1 MFITPYVSSC
11 FLSIEIFVSCEN
23 IQILGNI
30 NWNLHQNKKSWMFF
44 NGQYRI
50 CQRNTRKENVYISV
64 CHFPTAMFPPLIN
77 NHPSVASLLN
87 MLKRKPLS
95 CAPRWTS
102 TMQTCDLLASV
113 YGTLYH
119 SFTTNIMTLL
129 TCLVWL
135 ASSFQLRNASKLI
148 HHNIIEHFMCLV

>member
-1 MFITPYVSSC
+1 MSITPYVSSC

-50 CQRNTRKENVYISV
+50 CQRNTRIENVYISV

-77 NHPSVASLLN
+77 NHPSGASLLN
-87 MLKRKPLS
+87 MLRRKPLS
-95 CAPRWTS
+95 LCS
-102 TMQTCDLLASV
+102 TMDKYHADLRFTCECLRYLVSQLHNQHNDFINMPCMTSIILSAS
-113 YGTLYH
+113 
-119 SFTTNIMTLL
+119 
-129 TCLVWL
+129 
-135 ASSFQLRNASKLI
+135 
-148 HHNIIEHFMCLV
+148 